1 MKVRSENPKQMCQ
14 FPLEVSLEI
23 ISESATGTPP
33 PTDHD
38 RQIILTALSK
48 K

>member
-1 MKVRSENPKQMCQ
+1 MLRVIQENPKQICQ
-14 FPLEVSLEI
+14 FPLKVSLEI
-23 ISESATGTPP
+23 ISESAFCT

-38 RQIILTALSK
+38 RKIILAGLSK

>member
-33 PTDHD
+33 QTMIDK
-38 RQIILTALSK
+38 LF
-48 K
+48 